1 MEQVLLLCRPLD
13 FHVKVKIATILKS
26 LLRFFLAMRLEL
38 SKSKTSILNL
48 YASNAPFGGNVVGLD
63 AAAWRY
69 YKRSPYQLSWGEIA
83 TLAVLPNAPSL
94 IYPGKNQQLLLKEI
108 DYFTN

>member
-1 MEQVLLLCRPLD
+1 M
-13 FHVKVKIATILKS
+13 
-26 LLRFFLAMRLEL
+26 
-38 SKSKTSILNL
+38 NL

-69 YKRSPYQLSWGEIA
+69 YQRSPYQLSWGETA

-94 IYPGKNQQLLLKEI
+94 IYPGKNHELLLRKRNKLLQKRGH
-108 DYFTN
+108 F